1 MKSIIFSPSKRE
13 SINELEYDF
22 EVIDTLFEIK
32 DFNKIFYTPHVNTTK
47 KVCNFLKEKYSNYNF
62 EIFNINFD
70 NPENLFPPSR
80 LLVTDYSKISIF
92 YSIHTGNY
100 SIFYIPGF
108 KKDFYS
114 LFSKEKMM
122 VDLKEISFF
131 ATNRYMLKGMAER
144 LLEYGDVEK
153 YIDEFVKESIF

>member
-1 MKSIIFSPSKRE
+1 MKNIIFSPSKRE

-22 EVIDTLFEIK
+22 EVIDTLLEIK
-32 DFNKIFYTPHVNTTK
+32 DLDKIFYIPHIETK
-47 KVCNFLKEKYSNYNF
+47 KEICNFLKEKYSNGNF
-62 EIFNINFD
+62 EIFNINFE
-70 NPENLFPPSR
+70 NPENLFPQSR

-100 SIFYIPGF
+100 SIFYIPDF

-114 LFSKEKMM
+114 LFPKEKMM

-131 ATNRYMLKGMAER
+131 ATDKNMLKGMAER
-144 LLEYGDVEK
+144 LLEYGDVDK
-153 YIDEFVKESIF
+153 YIENFVKESIF